1 VLGRPSKRAKD
12 TGVFS
17 VIARWMNHRGRRN
30 QQDTV
35 VGGRLHGNVKEGKKQ
50 NWTGLHATKCI
61 EEGSKDNVSN
71 Y

>member
-1 VLGRPSKRAKD
+1 
-12 TGVFS
+12 

-35 VGGRLHGNVKEGKKQ
+35 VGGRLHGNVKGGKKQ
-50 NWTGLHATKCI
+50 NWTGLHATKFI